1 MLLLDY
7 LRYINIHF
15 LPFSF
20 FTADF
25 HMVQF
30 NYPKSCLSSVLVCAF
45 DLHRGVL
52 CQCLLLLALLWLV
65 NQTVHRRN
73 IIHIHK

>member
-30 NYPKSCLSSVLVCAF
+30 NYPQVLSFFSACLCFRPASGRPVSMFIAS
-45 DLHRGVL
+45 GVVVAG
-52 CQCLLLLALLWLV
+52 QPDGA
-65 NQTVHRRN
+65 QTKHN
-73 IIHIHK
+73 THT